1 MPGTT
6 IAPAYTSTVDT
17 FLVGTALGQSG
28 TVTLGGPLDSVTKH
42 AGFALNQP
50 IDLNVLGTL
59 NKSGEILGHASPTPT
74 WQEAHA
80 FLEAILL
87 PHPEWDLEE
96 VDLLSG
102 THRIRDEGWVPSGG
116 FAFGFRLQRVVGGLK
131 IPLRK
136 TPIVAGYA
144 LHVDFLAVLQSQ

>member
-1 MPGTT
+1 MPGTST
-6 IAPAYTSTVDT
+6 AAPAYTSTVDT
-17 FLVGTALGQSG
+17 FLVGTVLGQSG
-28 TVTLGGPLDSVTKH
+28 AVTLGGPLDPVTKH

-50 IDLNVLGTL
+50 VDLHVL
-59 NKSGEILGHASPTPT
+59 NKTGQILGHNTPTPV
-74 WQEAHA
+74 WQDAHA
-80 FLEAILL
+80 FLLNLL
-87 PHPEWDLEE
+87 VPYPAWDLEQ

-116 FAFGFRLQRVVGGLK
+116 FAFGFRIQQVLGGLK

-136 TPIVAGYA
+136 SPTVAGYA